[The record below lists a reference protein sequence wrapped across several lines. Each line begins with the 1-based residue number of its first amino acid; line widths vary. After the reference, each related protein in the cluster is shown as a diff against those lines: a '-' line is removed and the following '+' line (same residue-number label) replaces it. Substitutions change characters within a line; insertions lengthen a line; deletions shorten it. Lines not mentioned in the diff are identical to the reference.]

1 MKCED
6 IEEDNKK
13 AELLFPSSG
22 LGHLSFPYIK
32 EEIKLYDIVFISGP
46 YLRRGVNG
54 INPDPLN
61 MLI

>member
-6 IEEDNKK
+6 IEEDNKGT
-13 AELLFPSSG
+13 ELWFPNSA
-22 LGHLSFPYIK
+22 LGHLNIPYIK

-46 YLRRGVNG
+46 YLRRKVNG
-54 INPDPLN
+54 INPDPLI